1 MRNEES
7 VLLEKAKTAEQSG
20 DFAAAFDVWRQLSS
34 MTNRPEYL
42 CQVRSV
48 AKKLGRWADAERT
61 FLDAITVDKK
71 LSIAKLLLGS
81 IFLER
86 TDGDRETNARQA
98 KAWLEEL
105 LAVDPS
111 IMCLSLL
118 GAAHDRLGEREA
130 AKEAFRKAIDLD
142 ESNAEAYYNLGLLLA
157 DDGQHVEAEKLLRR
171 ATQLDPNSYCAH
183 GRLGILLYEQGRYS
197 EAESEFRRT
206 VEINP
211 SDKGARFYLCQMPG
225 SAAGGP
231 GVSN

>member
-1 MRNEES
+1 MEKEES
-7 VLLEKAKTAEQSG
+7 VLLEAAKTAERSG

-42 CQVRSV
+42 CQVRGV

-71 LSIAKLLLGS
+71 LSIAMLLLGS

-98 KAWLEEL
+98 KAWLEKL
-105 LAVDPS
+105 LTVDPNV
-111 IMCLSLL
+111 MCLSLL

-142 ESNAEAYYNLGLLLA
+142 EYYAEAYFNLGLLLA
-157 DDGQHVEAEKLLRR
+157 DDGQDVEAEKLLRR
-171 ATQLDPNSYCAH
+171 ATELDPNSSRAH
-183 GRLGILLYEQGRYS
+183 GRLGILLHEQERYS
-197 EAESEFRRT
+197 EAESELRRT

-211 SDKGARFYLCQMPG
+211 ADKTARAYLSRMPG
-225 SAAGGP
+225 SP
-231 GVSN
+231 

>member
-1 MRNEES
+1 MKSEES
-7 VLLEKAKTAEQSG
+7 VLLETAKTAERSG

-61 FLDAITVDKK
+61 FLDAVAVDKK
-71 LSIAKLLLGS
+71 LSIAMLLLGS
-81 IFLER
+81 MFLER
-86 TDGDRETNARQA
+86 TDGDRDANARQA

-111 IMCLSLL
+111 TMCLTLL
-118 GAAHDRLGEREA
+118 GSAHDRLGEREA

-142 ESNAEAYYNLGLLLA
+142 ESYAEAYFNLGLLLA
-157 DDGQHVEAEKLLRR
+157 DDGQDVEAEKLLRR
-171 ATQLDPNSYCAH
+171 ATQLAPNSYRAH
-183 GRLGILLYEQGRYS
+183 GRLGILLHEQGRYS
-197 EAESEFRRT
+197 EAESELRRT

-211 SDKGARFYLCQMPG
+211 TDKTARVYLSRMPD
-225 SAAGGP
+225 APAGGT
-231 GVSN
+231 SLNS